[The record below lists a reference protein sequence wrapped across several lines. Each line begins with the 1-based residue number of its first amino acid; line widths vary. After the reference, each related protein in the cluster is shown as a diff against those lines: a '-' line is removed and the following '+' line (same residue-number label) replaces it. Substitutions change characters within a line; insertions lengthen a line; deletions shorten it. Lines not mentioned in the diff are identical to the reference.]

1 MCFGIFATASATASP
16 NPQSRS
22 AEINGMRA
30 ALISFVDESFDA
42 VSTATI

>member
-1 MCFGIFATASATASP
+1 MCLGIFATASATASP

-22 AEINGMRA
+22 AAINGMRA
-30 ALISFVDESFDA
+30 ALISFVDESLES